1 MSINIYMSTLMKPLE
16 PSEIIKRLRSSAK
29 KRGIEFD
36 LTVQDLDDMGFPISC
51 PILGIPLKWNR
62 GEPKDD
68 SYSFDRKDSSLGYTR
83 DNIEIISFRAN
94 RAKNNLTAEELK
106 KFSQYFG

>member
-1 MSINIYMSTLMKPLE
+1 MSINIIMNTLLKPLA
-16 PSEIIKRLRSSAK
+16 SAEIIKRLKSSAK
-29 KRGIEFD
+29 KRGIYFD
-36 LTVQDLDDMGFPISC
+36 LTVSDIEEIGMPLTC

-62 GEPKDD
+62 GAPKDD
-68 SYSFDRKDSSLGYTR
+68 SYSFDRKDSSLGYVK

-94 RAKNNLTAEELK
+94 RAKNNLSEGELK

>member
-1 MSINIYMSTLMKPLE
+1 MSNTAIKPLE
-16 PSEIIKRLRSSAK
+16 PKEIIKRLKQSAK

-36 LTVQDLDDMGFPISC
+36 LTTSDLDYIGFPITC
-51 PILGIPLKWNR
+51 PVLGIPLKWNR

-68 SYSFDRKDSSLGYTR
+68 SYSFDRIDSSKGYCR
-83 DNIEIISFRAN
+83 DNIQIMSVKAN
-94 RAKNNLTAEELK
+94 RAKNDLTLEELK

>member
-1 MSINIYMSTLMKPLE
+1 MSINSCMNGPEYKQ
-16 PSEIIKRLRSSAK
+16 IINRLKSSAK

-36 LTVQDLDDMGFPISC
+36 LTTEDLDYIGFPLTC
-51 PILGIPLKWNR
+51 PILGIPLKWNK
-62 GEPKDD
+62 GGPKDD

-83 DNIEIISFRAN
+83 DNIEIMSVRAK
-94 RAKNNLTAEELK
+94 RAKNDLSIAELK